1 MQSEPIK
8 VAALGRPL
16 FPGMLYDC
24 RKDSFVPGVTLWES
38 LTGDLDSRPQLMTD
52 LKFSSSDSLSSKA
65 DLMDISASL
74 KLSFLWGLVEVGGSG
89 KYLHDTKSS
98 HNQSRVTM
106 HYSETSRFDQLTMTQ
121 LSHITFPRE
130 FDQETATHVVTA
142 VLYGAQA
149 FLVFDQMSTKYES
162 KQDIEGNLNAAVKKI
177 PGFSIEGDA
186 SVKLTDEDKKTAENI
201 TCTFHGDFHLEKNPT
216 TYMEALD
223 LYKKLPTLLKE
234 NPQNA
239 VPIKVWLYPLRLLNS
254 KSARL
259 VREISTNL
267 VSNTEGIMEELG
279 DVEKTCNDLSKRKEV
294 TVFSDIEERLH
305 SFQDSFSIYKTVLQK
320 AVAKVLPDIRGGGK
334 EEQSLADILKTHDGS
349 PFKAD
354 KLNQWL
360 NDAKSELNLLSSHT
374 KTLKQ
379 IRIEDSDGL
388 NSILLD
394 PDIDAVVCL
403 TFTSLKYEDPYLS
416 NLKEFLKSDKFKT
429 LDGIKSVLQEESDR
443 KWFKDSGI
451 IKKMRENLSIFR
463 DFSEANKDEK
473 RIRFIISAVSD
484 PSNPGS
490 SIYLYEKG
498 NLIDRQFEPVSKP
511 PPPIVNNVQEQS
523 VSLKLQESP
532 SGVTEKYRVEYKQ
545 VKAEEEK
552 QWLVMSTANEDFTL
566 TGLESGKHY
575 LIRYRTVGKLGVSE
589 ASDTVSTESF
599 SGPDVI
605 VGGNGGS
612 EFSFKPFYRNISE
625 IRITYGQETL
635 NTIQVILNY
644 GQMVKVGEVTGPEVR
659 TFLFDESDTI
669 VAATLWP
676 NIDHTSCGGV
686 EFEVAKINGERES
699 FSAKCDRLGEP
710 VSVDVKSGRCCGI
723 VGRSGDYINA
733 LGLCF
738 I

>member
-24 RKDSFVPGVTLWES
+24 RKDSFIPGVTLWDKES
-38 LTGDLDSRPQLMTD
+38 LTEKQLDSRPQLMTD

-74 KLSFLWGLVEVGGSG
+74 KLSFEGGMVDVEGSG
-89 KYLHDTKSS
+89 KYLRDTKSS

-121 LSHITFPRE
+121 LSHITYPQKL
-130 FDQETATHVVTA
+130 DHKTATHVVTA

-149 FLVFDQMSTKYES
+149 FLVFDQMSTEDES
-162 KQDIEGNLNAAVKKI
+162 KQDIEGKLKAAVKKI
-177 PGFSIEGDA
+177 PNFSIEGDA

-239 VPIKVWLYPLRLLNS
+239 VPIKVWLYPLNLLDS

-305 SFQDSFSIYKTVLQK
+305 SFQDSFSIYKTVFQK

-388 NSILLD
+388 NNILLD
-394 PDIDAVVCL
+394 PDIDVVVCL
-403 TFTSLKYEDPYLS
+403 TFTSLKYEEKYLS
-416 NLKEFLKSDKFKT
+416 NLKEFLKSDMFK
-429 LDGIKSVLQEESDR
+429 DGNKSVLQEASDR

-463 DFSEANKDEK
+463 DISEANKDDK

-484 PSNPGS
+484 PSNQGPAVSDPSNPGS
-490 SIYLYEKG
+490 SIYLYKKG
-498 NLIDRQFEPVSKP
+498 NLTDRQFQPVSKP
-511 PPPIVNNVQEQS
+511 PPPIVNDVQKQS
-523 VSLKLQESP
+523 VSLKLQKSP
-532 SGVTEKYRVEYKQ
+532 SGETEKYRVEYKQ
-545 VKAEEEK
+545 VKAEEE
-552 QWLVMSTANEDFTL
+552 QWLVMNTEDKDVTL

-575 LIRYRTVGKLGVSE
+575 LIRCRIVGILGVSE
-589 ASDTVSTESF
+589 ASDTVSTETF
-599 SGPDVI
+599 SAQDVI
-605 VGGNGGS
+605 EGGS
-612 EFSFKPFYRNISE
+612 EFPF
-625 IRITYGQETL
+625 
-635 NTIQVILNY
+635 
-644 GQMVKVGEVTGPEVR
+644 
-659 TFLFDESDTI
+659 
-669 VAATLWP
+669 
-676 NIDHTSCGGV
+676 
-686 EFEVAKINGERES
+686 
-699 FSAKCDRLGEP
+699 
-710 VSVDVKSGRCCGI
+710 GI
-723 VGRSGDYINA
+723 
-733 LGLCF
+733 
-738 I
+738 

>member
-24 RKDSFVPGVTLWES
+24 RKDSFIPGVTLWDKES
-38 LTGDLDSRPQLMTD
+38 LTEKQLDSRPQLMTD

-74 KLSFLWGLVEVGGSG
+74 KLSFEGGMVDVEGSG
-89 KYLHDTKSS
+89 KYLRDTKSS

-121 LSHITFPRE
+121 LSHITYPQKL
-130 FDQETATHVVTA
+130 DHKTATHVVTA

-149 FLVFDQMSTKYES
+149 FLVFDQMSTEDES
-162 KQDIEGNLNAAVKKI
+162 KQDIEGKLKAAVKKI
-177 PGFSIEGDA
+177 PNFSIEGDA

-239 VPIKVWLYPLRLLNS
+239 VPIKVWLYPLNLLDS

-305 SFQDSFSIYKTVLQK
+305 SFQDSFSIYKTVFQK

-388 NSILLD
+388 NNILLD
-394 PDIDAVVCL
+394 PDIDVVVCL
-403 TFTSLKYEDPYLS
+403 TFTSLKYEEKYLS
-416 NLKEFLKSDKFKT
+416 NLKEFLKSDMFK
-429 LDGIKSVLQEESDR
+429 DGNKSVLQEASDR

-463 DFSEANKDEK
+463 DISEANKDDK

-484 PSNPGS
+484 PSNQGS
-490 SIYLYEKG
+490 SIYLYKKG
-498 NLIDRQFEPVSKP
+498 NLTDRQFQPVSKP
-511 PPPIVNNVQEQS
+511 PPPIVNDVQKQS
-523 VSLKLQESP
+523 VSLKLQKSP
-532 SGVTEKYRVEYKQ
+532 SGETEKYRVEYKQ
-545 VKAEEEK
+545 VKAEEE
-552 QWLVMSTANEDFTL
+552 QWLVMNTEDKDVTL

-575 LIRYRTVGKLGVSE
+575 LIRCRIVGILGVSE
-589 ASDTVSTESF
+589 ASDTVSTE
-599 SGPDVI
+599 
-605 VGGNGGS
+605 
-612 EFSFKPFYRNISE
+612 
-625 IRITYGQETL
+625 T
-635 NTIQVILNY
+635 
-644 GQMVKVGEVTGPEVR
+644 
-659 TFLFDESDTI
+659 
-669 VAATLWP
+669 
-676 NIDHTSCGGV
+676 
-686 EFEVAKINGERES
+686 
-699 FSAKCDRLGEP
+699 FSASRFGACKCPHNNRP
-710 VSVDVKSGRCCGI
+710 ACNKSVSS
-723 VGRSGDYINA
+723 SQQQLPEALINNA
-733 LGLCF
+733 PR
-738 I
+738 